1 MKIKMTQT
9 KNGENGDHIYP
20 NVNGAQYAR
29 IIQVMEAGR
38 LYFSVCLC
46 SFFLICSGNL
56 VCALSEA
63 ITKNFLYSK

>member
-20 NVNGAQYAR
+20 NVNGVQYAR

-38 LYFSVCLC
+38 LYSVFVCVL
-46 SFFLICSGNL
+46 SFWF
-56 VCALSEA
+56 VQA
-63 ITKNFLYSK
+63 I